1 MFRFMIWVV
10 GTNRKLVI
18 ELSSQEVHELR
29 SLLRGGVQPVRVV
42 QRARTLLLLNEGQS
56 PPAVARAVGI
66 TAQAVRDIGWRYRD
80 GGLQRALLDLPRPGA
95 KPALDATQ
103 SQKIIAMV
111 CADPPDGFARW
122 TVRLIAE
129 EAVKRKVVPTV
140 GRETIR
146 LLLLNHDLK
155 PWREKKLVHRRT
167 RPGIHRQDGRR
178 PGHLRAAA
186 QSG

>member
-1 MFRFMIWVV
+1 V
-10 GTNRKLVI
+10 GTYRKLVVT
-18 ELSSQEVHELR
+18 LPPDDLDALR
-29 SLLRGGVQPVRVV
+29 ALLRGGVQSVRVV
-42 QRARTLLLLNEGQS
+42 HRSRTLMLLHEGQS

-66 TAQAVRDIGWRYRD
+66 TAQAVRNIAWRYEA
-80 GGLQRALLDLPRPGA
+80 GGLERALTDAPRPGG

-103 SQKIIAMV
+103 SQQIVAMV
-111 CADPPDGFARW
+111 CADPPHGFARW

-129 EAVKRKVVPTV
+129 EAVKRKLTPSV

-167 RPGIHRQDGRR
+167 RPRIRGQDGRR
-178 PGHLRAAA
+178 
-186 QSG
+186 SGGV